1 FWYLTP
7 HRGWQVGQTIILVD
21 YHMVVIHFKHDWDP
35 TSMKMNEKVKNCAI
49 IYLVAFT
56 EVPDFNKMYDLY
68 DLCTAMFFFRN
79 KPIMIDLVSYH
90 SNRTVTR

>member
-1 FWYLTP
+1 MSS
-7 HRGWQVGQTIILVD
+7 HSGGWQVGQAIILVD
-21 YHMVVIHFKHDWDP
+21 YQMVVIHFGHD
-35 TSMKMNEKVKNCAI
+35 CAI

-79 KPIMIDLVSYH
+79 KPIMIDLGTGYKFSCAMEDK
-90 SNRTVTR
+90 